1 MKPAR
6 EIMAAYLQRKSR
18 RETIQCRLED
28 GVAKGLSAEELAAD
42 LEMGLQEV
50 GILATRVQRRLE
62 AAE

>member
-1 MKPAR
+1 MKHAR

-28 GVAKGLSAEELAAD
+28 GVAKGLTADQLADD
-42 LEMGLQEV
+42 LNLGLQEL
-50 GILATRVQRRLE
+50 GILSRRVLRRLE

>member
-1 MKPAR
+1 MKPAK

-28 GVAKGLSAEELAAD
+28 GAAKGLTVEELATD